1 MSHKTWLIPESLSD
15 CGHSVSLT
23 GFFEYDRDFG
33 IFYRIKFSS
42 GSLILNFV
50 MSKEG
55 VKMVVLSSG
64 GEKCNISE

>member
-1 MSHKTWLIPESLSD
+1 MTHTAVYRNRCDRIKARL
-15 CGHSVSLT
+15 LT
-23 GFFEYDRDFG
+23 GFFECNRNFG
-33 IFYRIKFSS
+33 VFYRIKFSS